1 MNSIID
7 NVAIAILAAGESKR
21 MGSPKAFLQI
31 EGETLLDRTIA
42 TAKSTNAQNI
52 FLITGAYHN
61 EMLQVANMAGIKVL
75 FNEDWQEGMSSSLR
89 RAIEAVGDLSNLKGL
104 LVLLIDQPYVDRDLL
119 RLLISKF
126 EENPEKP
133 VTSFY
138 KNVNGVPAIFPRILW
153 NDLLE
158 ISGDK
163 GARQLLQ
170 KREDVISI
178 PFPKGAI
185 DLDFPED
192 FEQIKRADI

>member
-1 MNSIID
+1 MNSSID

-21 MGSPKAFLQI
+21 MGRPKAFLQLG
-31 EGETLLDRTIA
+31 GETLLDRTIA
-42 TAKSTNAQNI
+42 TTKSTNAQNI
-52 FLITGAYHN
+52 FLVTGAYHN

-75 FNEDWQEGMSSSLR
+75 FNEDWREGMASSLR
-89 RAIEAVGDLSNLKGL
+89 RAIEAVGQLPKLKGL
-104 LVLLIDQPYVDRDLL
+104 LIVLIDQPYVDKDLL
-119 RLLISKF
+119 NLLISKF
-126 EENPEKP
+126 DENPEKP
-133 VTSFY
+133 VASFY
-138 KNVNGVPAIFPRILW
+138 KNINGVPAIFPRVLW

>member
-1 MNSIID
+1 MNSSID

-21 MGSPKAFLQI
+21 MGSPKAFLQL
-31 EGETLLDRTIA
+31 EGETLLDRIIA

-52 FLITGAYHN
+52 FLVTGAYHN
-61 EMLQVANMAGIKVL
+61 EMLQVANMMGIKVL
-75 FNEDWQEGMSSSLR
+75 FNEDWQEGMSSSLCK
-89 RAIEAVGDLSNLKGL
+89 AIEAVGQLPNLNGL
-104 LVLLIDQPYVDRDLL
+104 LVLLIDQPYVDKDLL
-119 RLLISKF
+119 KLLISKF

-133 VTSFY
+133 VASFY
-138 KNVNGVPAIFPRILW
+138 RDINGVPAIFPRVMW
-153 NDLLE
+153 NDLLK
-158 ISGDK
+158 INGDK

>member
-1 MNSIID
+1 MNSSID

-21 MGSPKAFLQI
+21 MGSPKAFLQL
-31 EGETLLDRTIA
+31 EGETLLDRIIA

-52 FLITGAYHN
+52 FLVTGAYHN
-61 EMLQVANMAGIKVL
+61 EMLQVANMMGIKVL
-75 FNEDWQEGMSSSLR
+75 FNEDWQEGMSSSLCK
-89 RAIEAVGDLSNLKGL
+89 AIEAVGQLPNLNGL
-104 LVLLIDQPYVDRDLL
+104 LVLLIDQPYVDKDLL
-119 RLLISKF
+119 KLLISKF

-133 VTSFY
+133 VASFY
-138 KNVNGVPAIFPRILW
+138 RDINGVPAIFPRVMW
-153 NDLLE
+153 NDLLK
-158 ISGDK
+158 INGDK

-178 PFPKGAI
+178 PFLKGAI

>member
-21 MGSPKAFLQI
+21 MGSPKAFLQL

-42 TAKSTNAQNI
+42 TAKSTNVQNI

-61 EMLQVANMAGIKVL
+61 EMLQIANMAGIKVL

-119 RLLISKF
+119 KLLISKF

-133 VTSFY
+133 ITSFY
-138 KNVNGVPAIFPRILW
+138 KNVTGVPAIFPRVLW

>member
-104 LVLLIDQPYVDRDLL
+104 LVLLIDQPYVDRELL
-119 RLLISKF
+119 KLLISKF

-138 KNVNGVPAIFPRILW
+138 KNVNGVPAIFPRVLW

>member
-1 MNSIID
+1 MNSFID

-61 EMLQVANMAGIKVL
+61 EMLQIANMAGIKVL

-119 RLLISKF
+119 KLLISKF

-133 VTSFY
+133 ITSFY